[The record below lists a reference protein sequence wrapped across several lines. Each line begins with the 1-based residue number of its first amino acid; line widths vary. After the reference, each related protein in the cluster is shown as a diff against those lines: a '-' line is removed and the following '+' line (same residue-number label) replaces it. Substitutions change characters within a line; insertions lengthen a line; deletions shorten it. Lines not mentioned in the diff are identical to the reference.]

1 MTATVIRGMKDEDYY
16 VKSDGRLTATMVK
29 MAATKN
35 LYAVYQYLTDQEEP
49 TESMRISWLCH
60 LKALEPEVWDSKVV
74 HPPSSILEGI
84 TTANGK
90 PATKPKSTA
99 EYKTRLQEWEFQ
111 QGDKITVT
119 EKEYYDV
126 TEIVAAYQDSECH
139 KLPTE
144 TEVAILYEFE
154 GVPMKSKLDAVVD
167 YGFGLDVLDL
177 KFLRTTKGLVRSVFK
192 YGYHIQM
199 ALYREAA
206 IAAGLSPD
214 RMVITGIDKT
224 TREARDVI
232 CSPMS
237 EEALELGREE
247 AAYWVR
253 RIKHCM
259 KTGVWPGNEAPA
271 EITVPDWYRP
281 SFLFDQAIDD

>member
-1 MTATVIRGMKDEDYY
+1 MSTEVIHGMQDEDYY
-16 VKSDGRLTATMVK
+16 TTSDGRLTATMVK
-29 MAATKN
+29 LAATKN
-35 LYAVYQYLTDQEEP
+35 LYAVKQYLDGTEEP
-49 TESMRISWLCH
+49 TDAMRMSWLCH
-60 LKALEPEVWDSKVV
+60 LKALEPEVWRAKVV
-74 HPPSSILEGI
+74 HPPDSILEGI
-84 TTANGK
+84 LTKDGK
-90 PATKPKSTA
+90 QAAKPKSTS
-99 EYKTRLQEWEFQ
+99 EYKARLQAWEFE

-119 EKEYYDV
+119 KEEYDDV
-126 TEIVAAYQDSECH
+126 TQIVDAYEQSDCH
-139 KLPTE
+139 RLPTE

-154 GVPMKSKLDAVVD
+154 GIPMKSKLDAVVD
-167 YGFGLDVLDL
+167 YGFGVDILDL

-206 IAAGLSPD
+206 RCAGLNPD
-214 RMVITGIDKT
+214 SMVIGGIDKT
-224 TREARDVI
+224 TRSARDVV

-237 EEALELGREE
+237 EEALELGLEE
-247 AAYWVR
+247 AAYWVK

-259 KTGVWPGNEAPA
+259 KTGIWPGNEAPL